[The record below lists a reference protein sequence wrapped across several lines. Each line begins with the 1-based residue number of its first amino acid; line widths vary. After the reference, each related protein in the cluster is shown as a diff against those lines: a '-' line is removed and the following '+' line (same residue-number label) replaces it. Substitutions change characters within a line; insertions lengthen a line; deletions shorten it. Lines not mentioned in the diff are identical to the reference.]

1 MCSEGRTTSTVLLA
15 VCVYEAAALLSR
27 GRVPT
32 VSALLRARPRR
43 LRAAVVAAVSGW
55 LAAHLLH
62 PRWR

>member
-1 MCSEGRTTSTVLLA
+1 MEGRSTSAVLLT
-15 VCVYEAAALLSR
+15 VCVYETVALLSQ

-43 LRAAVVAAVSGW
+43 LRAAVVAAASGW
-55 LAAHLLH
+55 LTTHLLH